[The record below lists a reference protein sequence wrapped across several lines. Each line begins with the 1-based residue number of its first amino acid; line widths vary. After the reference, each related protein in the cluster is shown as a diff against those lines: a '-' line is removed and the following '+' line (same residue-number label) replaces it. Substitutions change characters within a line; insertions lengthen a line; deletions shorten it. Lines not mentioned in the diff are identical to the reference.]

1 MEIIYLIIGLL
12 SGLLVAVVVFIMQY
26 NSGKQVRQELIE
38 ARIGQKKSEELLHEE
53 KLIVSRLEADNRILN
68 DRLSAQRNEAE
79 TMREQMNNEFR
90 LMANSILEEKSRRF
104 TEINQE
110 NIGRILTPLQEKLVE
125 FKQKVEDTYDKES
138 KERFSL
144 DTRIRELVE
153 LNRQISQEANNLT
166 KALKGDSKV
175 QGDWGEMILE
185 SILEKSGLV
194 KGREYF
200 TQETLADEVG
210 KAQINED
217 GRKMRPDII
226 VIYPDKRRVI
236 IDSKVSLTAYSRYVD
251 AESPEDATKALQE
264 HIRSLKNHVLELAAK
279 RYQDYVESLDF
290 VMMFVPNEP
299 AYLVAMQQEPTLWQF
314 AYDHRVMLISPTNLI
329 AALKLIVD
337 LWNRDKQSR
346 HAIEIANQGA
356 SLYDKFVGFVN
367 SMTEIGT
374 NIDKVARSYQ
384 QAFSQLKEGK
394 GNLISKAEKLRTL
407 GIKAKKE
414 LPSGLQSC
422 SEEDTENEL
431 EN

>member
-38 ARIGQKKSEELLHEE
+38 ARTGQKKSEELLHEE

-329 AALKLIVD
+329 AALKLIAPW
-337 LWNRDKQSR
+337 LLS
-346 HAIEIANQGA
+346 
-356 SLYDKFVGFVN
+356 VG
-367 SMTEIGT
+367 
-374 NIDKVARSYQ
+374 K
-384 QAFSQLKEGK
+384 
-394 GNLISKAEKLRTL
+394 
-407 GIKAKKE
+407 
-414 LPSGLQSC
+414 
-422 SEEDTENEL
+422 
-431 EN
+431 

>member
-38 ARIGQKKSEELLHEE
+38 ARTGQKSEELLHEE

-175 QGDWGEMILE
+175 QGDWGDDF
-185 SILEKSGLV
+185 
-194 KGREYF
+194 REH
-200 TQETLADEVG
+200 
-210 KAQINED
+210 
-217 GRKMRPDII
+217 
-226 VIYPDKRRVI
+226 
-236 IDSKVSLTAYSRYVD
+236 S
-251 AESPEDATKALQE
+251 
-264 HIRSLKNHVLELAAK
+264 
-279 RYQDYVESLDF
+279 
-290 VMMFVPNEP
+290 
-299 AYLVAMQQEPTLWQF
+299 
-314 AYDHRVMLISPTNLI
+314 
-329 AALKLIVD
+329 
-337 LWNRDKQSR
+337 
-346 HAIEIANQGA
+346 
-356 SLYDKFVGFVN
+356 
-367 SMTEIGT
+367 
-374 NIDKVARSYQ
+374 
-384 QAFSQLKEGK
+384 
-394 GNLISKAEKLRTL
+394 
-407 GIKAKKE
+407 
-414 LPSGLQSC
+414 
-422 SEEDTENEL
+422 
-431 EN
+431 